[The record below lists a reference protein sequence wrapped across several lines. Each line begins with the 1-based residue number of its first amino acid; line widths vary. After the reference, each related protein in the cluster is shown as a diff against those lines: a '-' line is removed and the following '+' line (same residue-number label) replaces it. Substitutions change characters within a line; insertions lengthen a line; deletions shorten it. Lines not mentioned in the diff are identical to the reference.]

1 MFRFVCKQ
9 CLKEAAPSAEKLQQN
24 EMTKTIE
31 GKINELQKDNG
42 VKGQLFVRILNK
54 EKNKYDLG
62 CKHLMK

>member
-9 CLKEAAPSAEKLQQN
+9 CSKEAAPSAEKLQQN